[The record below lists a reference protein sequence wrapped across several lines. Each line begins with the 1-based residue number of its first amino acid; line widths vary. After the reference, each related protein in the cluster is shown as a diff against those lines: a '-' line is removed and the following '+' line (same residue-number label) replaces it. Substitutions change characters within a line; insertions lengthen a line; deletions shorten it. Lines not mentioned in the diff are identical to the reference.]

1 MVSFVQQIPAFFNY
15 YNVMLLLWGIGSTVL
30 LTVIG
35 CSAGFA
41 FGAIIA
47 LVRTARTIWLWPLKA
62 ALITYV
68 EFFRR
73 IPFLVILF
81 IVLFAAQVVSPTI
94 SLFGIAA
101 ISICLLSTAY
111 LSEIIR
117 AGIES
122 VPRPQ
127 IEAAEAMNFG
137 RLTAMRQVVLP
148 QAWKVILPPATSFV
162 IMFIK
167 DTSLASQMGV
177 TELMFT
183 GKTLANRGFSSA
195 LVYGVI
201 LLCYFALSF
210 PLSRLA
216 AWMEK
221 RLATSQHQKP
231 ERSLRQRAGV
241 AGLQPYNREG

>member
-1 MVSFVQQIPAFFNY
+1 MLSIVHQIPTFFSY
-15 YNVMLLLWGIGSTVL
+15 YNILLLLGGVWATIVL
-30 LTVIG
+30 TAIG
-35 CSAGFA
+35 CSAGFVL
-41 FGAIIA
+41 GSIIA
-47 LVRTARTIWLWPLKA
+47 VTRTAKA
-62 ALITYV
+62 AWLLPVKVIFIAYV

-81 IVLFAAQVVSPTI
+81 IVLFTVQVVSPMI
-94 SLFGIAA
+94 SLYGIAI
-101 ISICLLSTAY
+101 ISVCMLSTAY

-122 VPRPQ
+122 VQRPQ
-127 IEAAEAMNFG
+127 IEAAEAMNFS
-137 RLTAMRQVVLP
+137 RWRTLRYIVLP
-148 QAWKVILPPATSFV
+148 QAWKVLLPPAISFV

-183 GKTLANRGFSSA
+183 GKILANRGFSSF

-201 LLCYFALSF
+201 LICYFLISY

-216 AWMEK
+216 AWMEH
-221 RLATSQHQKP
+221 RLATPLHKESP
-231 ERSLRQRAGV
+231 SIVRVRPDLAGF
-241 AGLQPYNREG
+241 QPHD